1 MLDET
6 ILRAMLIYITYACF
20 FFVPGNVKINN
31 YQDEL
36 HEQMLCQGGWLA
48 LAALDPHPILQE
60 PLEHAI

>member
-1 MLDET
+1 MRVL
-6 ILRAMLIYITYACF
+6 